1 MFRRAMCIR
10 QPTWHGRVS
19 ILRWPATSPAKPS
32 SAARRAATV
41 PADVADASGSSDC
54 SGGQPPP
61 AADPAETIRLSKASC
76 AAPAAAAPAAA
87 AAAAAATGGGG
98 GVAATESTQSSAGS
112 DSSASTTLVFG
123 VSEADAG
130 DVRCKRRYWA
140 EDNAGEA
147 SCVGFVAEP
156 RPPLR
161 IEAKAVRKA
170 EAMLGLVLPSGFPG
184 SVHPPYM
191 AYAGWQ
197 FTGMAASAAAGV
209 MSTQALLYAMGV
221 GVGALPLAATLNW
234 VIKDGLGQLG
244 GVAFSSLVSTRFDA
258 NPKLWRIVAAVSLD
272 ASMVLE
278 LLSPL
283 APAYFLPIASVANIG
298 KNVSFLAAS
307 ASRAAIHNVLSLKGN
322 LADVTA
328 KSGAQTILACMA
340 GTGAGVA
347 LSASLGS
354 EFHAIVPA
362 CLCLSVVHLG
372 ANHMSMRRL
381 GIPTFDHQ
389 RLELVVN
396 AMADGDRSRG
406 IPSPQDIA
414 AQEDVVAYAV
424 REKIGLNLSPT
435 VVVGSRL
442 EEAVKG
448 WGELEELCRVCEGL
462 PFLLSVRGDLA
473 HGAGEVHVLLLE
485 GYGTREVLAGSYVA
499 LVAKR
504 LLLERGL
511 RRPRGRRRPGTLARG
526 GKENSTPTGDIL
538 PEVIEE
544 ALRQGAALLATPDA
558 PPSPI
563 VSPSPT
569 DTQGG
574 QEKVGEV
581 PKLQEQ
587 GDAARHGRMIA
598 HELSARAERSGWNT
612 SALFL
617 EKAGAVRLRLV
628 LRPEN

>member
-1 MFRRAMCIR
+1 
-10 QPTWHGRVS
+10 
-19 ILRWPATSPAKPS
+19 
-32 SAARRAATV
+32 
-41 PADVADASGSSDC
+41 
-54 SGGQPPP
+54 
-61 AADPAETIRLSKASC
+61 
-76 AAPAAAAPAAA
+76 
-87 AAAAAATGGGG
+87 
-98 GVAATESTQSSAGS
+98 
-112 DSSASTTLVFG
+112 
-123 VSEADAG
+123 
-130 DVRCKRRYWA
+130 
-140 EDNAGEA
+140 
-147 SCVGFVAEP
+147 
-156 RPPLR
+156 
-161 IEAKAVRKA
+161 
-170 EAMLGLVLPSGFPG
+170 MLGLVLPSGFPA

-209 MSTQALLYAMGV
+209 MSTQALLYAMGL
-221 GVGALPLAATLNW
+221 GAGALPLAATLNW

-258 NPKLWRIVAAVSLD
+258 NPKLWRVVAAVSLD

-340 GTGAGVA
+340 GTGAGVT

-396 AMADGDRSRG
+396 GMADGDRSRG
-406 IPSPQDIA
+406 MPSPQDIA

-424 REKIGLNLSPT
+424 REKIGLDLSPT

-442 EEAVKG
+442 KEAVKG

-473 HGAGEVHVLLLE
+473 HRTGEVHVLLLE
-485 GYGTREVLAGSYVA
+485 GCGAREVLAGSYVA

-511 RRPRGRRRPGTLARG
+511 RRSRGRRRAGTLTRG
-526 GKENSTPTGDIL
+526 GKEVAPTGDIL

-544 ALRQGAALLATPDA
+544 ALRQGAALLASPPA

-563 VSPSPT
+563 VSSSPT

-574 QEKVGEV
+574 QEEVGEA
-581 PKLQEQ
+581 PTLQEQ

-598 HELSARAERSGWNT
+598 RELSARAERSGWNT

-628 LRPEN
+628 RLPENCGDSSPGGRNAAAAAAAGG

>member
-1 MFRRAMCIR
+1 
-10 QPTWHGRVS
+10 
-19 ILRWPATSPAKPS
+19 
-32 SAARRAATV
+32 
-41 PADVADASGSSDC
+41 
-54 SGGQPPP
+54 
-61 AADPAETIRLSKASC
+61 
-76 AAPAAAAPAAA
+76 
-87 AAAAAATGGGG
+87 
-98 GVAATESTQSSAGS
+98 
-112 DSSASTTLVFG
+112 
-123 VSEADAG
+123 
-130 DVRCKRRYWA
+130 
-140 EDNAGEA
+140 
-147 SCVGFVAEP
+147 
-156 RPPLR
+156 
-161 IEAKAVRKA
+161 
-170 EAMLGLVLPSGFPG
+170 MLGLVLPSGFPA

-209 MSTQALLYAMGV
+209 MSTQALLYAMGL
-221 GVGALPLAATLNW
+221 GAGALPLAATLNW

-244 GVAFSSLVSTRFDA
+244 GVAFSSLVNTRFDA

-322 LADVTA
+322 LADITA

-340 GTGAGVA
+340 GTGAGVT
-347 LSASLGS
+347 LSATLGS

-396 AMADGDRSRG
+396 AMADGDRSRDM
-406 IPSPQDIA
+406 PSPQDIA

-424 REKIGLNLSPT
+424 REKLGLDLSPT

-442 EEAVKG
+442 EEAVRD
-448 WGELEELCRVCEGL
+448 WGELEELCRACEGL

-473 HGAGEVHVLLLE
+473 HGTGEVHVLLLE
-485 GYGTREVLAGSYVA
+485 GCGAREVLAGSYVA

-504 LLLERGL
+504 LLVERGL
-511 RRPRGRRRPGTLARG
+511 RRPRGRRRAETLARG
-526 GKENSTPTGDIL
+526 GKEVGAAPTGDLL

-544 ALRQGAALLATPDA
+544 ALRQGAALLASSSPA
-558 PPSPI
+558 QQSPI
-563 VSPSPT
+563 VSSSPT
-569 DTQGG
+569 DTQGRK
-574 QEKVGEV
+574 EEVGEA
-581 PKLQEQ
+581 PLLQEQ
-587 GDAARHGRMIA
+587 GDATRHGRMIA
-598 HELSARAERSGWNT
+598 RELSARAERSGWNT

-628 LRPEN
+628 RRPEDFGDSSPGGGGAAVAGG